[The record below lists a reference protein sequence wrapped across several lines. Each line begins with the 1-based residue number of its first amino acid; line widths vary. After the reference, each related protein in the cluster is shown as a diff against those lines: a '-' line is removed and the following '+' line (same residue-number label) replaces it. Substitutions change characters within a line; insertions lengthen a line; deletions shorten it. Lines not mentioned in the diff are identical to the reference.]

1 MEFKEKLKKLRTENG
16 LSQEALA
23 DAVHISRSAIAK
35 YENGN
40 GNPSEET
47 LMALAVY
54 FGVEVNDL
62 KDDSEIKRKTN
73 KAIIKTVAIIV
84 TSVIALGGIVTGT
97 TFGILNNVNI
107 VRYTYIDYE
116 LRTENISLNYYYD
129 DVYATLLYGGC
140 NLGHSF
146 DSMIQPSNLIAGDV
160 LHFDYV
166 GKLADPIYS
175 IPGEIDIVGRLE
187 SYHFIKTEIRN
198 YHSDLG
204 PIKDNLDVL
213 CGMYQIEGLMYFLG
227 GKCNDKPIDDIFF
240 FNFNERNLGLIDS
253 KLSFKESF
261 KENTLFNLGKK
272 IVQICDGKFFGV
284 YLQIFVK

>member
-213 CGMYQIEGLMYFLG
+213 CGMYQIEFEYVITNRNGRNGTYVSLDSYDGSDLYVSIDYKSMYMG
-227 GKCNDKPIDDIFF
+227 SDQHETKRPIVAALYSY
-240 FNFNERNLGLIDS
+240 NPRWNL
-253 KLSFKESF
+253 
-261 KENTLFNLGKK
+261 
-272 IVQICDGKFFGV
+272 
-284 YLQIFVK
+284 

>member
-16 LSQEALA
+16 LTQEALA

-62 KDDSEIKRKTN
+62 KDDSEIKRKTS
-73 KAIIKTVAIIV
+73 KATIKTAAIIV
-84 TSVIALGGIVTGT
+84 TSVIVLGGIVTGS
-97 TFGILNNVNI
+97 TFGILN
-107 VRYTYIDYE
+107 YINKGKHANPDYE
-116 LRTENISLNYYYD
+116 LRTENISLNYYFYD
-129 DVYATLLYGGC
+129 KDAYVTLFYEGCC
-140 NLGHSF
+140 NLGRTF
-146 DSMIQPSNLIAGDV
+146 DSVIQPGDLIAGDV

-166 GKLADPIYS
+166 GKLADPVFS

-187 SYHFIKTEIRN
+187 RYHFIKTEIKK

-213 CGMYQIEGLMYFLG
+213 RGMYQIEFEYVITNRNGRNGTYVSLDSYDGSDLYVSIDYKRMYLASDQHET
-227 GKCNDKPIDDIFF
+227 KRPIVAALYSY
-240 FNFNERNLGLIDS
+240 NPRWSL
-253 KLSFKESF
+253 
-261 KENTLFNLGKK
+261 
-272 IVQICDGKFFGV
+272 
-284 YLQIFVK
+284 

>member
-62 KDDSEIKRKTN
+62 KDDSEIKHKTN
-73 KAIIKTVAIIV
+73 KATIKTAAIIV
-84 TSVIALGGIVTGT
+84 TSVIVLGGIVTGT
-97 TFGILNNVNI
+97 TFGILN
-107 VRYTYIDYE
+107 YISKGKNANPDYE
-116 LRTENISLNYYYD
+116 LRTENISLNYYFYD
-129 DVYATLLYGGC
+129 DDANVKLFYEGCC

-146 DSMIQPSNLIAGDV
+146 DSVIQPGDLIAGDV

-166 GKLADPIYS
+166 GKLADPVFS
-175 IPGEIDIVGRLE
+175 IPGVIDIVGRLE
-187 SYHFIKTEIRN
+187 RYHFIKTEIKK

-213 CGMYQIEGLMYFLG
+213 RGMYQIEFEYVIINRNGTYVSLDSYDGSNLYVSIDYKRMYLAS
-227 GKCNDKPIDDIFF
+227 DQHETTRPIVAALYSYNPRWI
-240 FNFNERNLGLIDS
+240 L
-253 KLSFKESF
+253 
-261 KENTLFNLGKK
+261 
-272 IVQICDGKFFGV
+272 
-284 YLQIFVK
+284 

>member
-1 MEFKEKLKKLRTENG
+1 MEFKEKLKKIRTENG

-47 LMALAVY
+47 LKALAVY

-62 KDDSEIKRKTN
+62 KDDSETKRKTN
-73 KAIIKTVAIIV
+73 IATIKTVAIIV

-107 VRYTYIDYE
+107 GKYTYIDYE

-129 DVYATLLYGGC
+129 GVYATLFYDGC
-140 NLGHSF
+140 NLLGHSF
-146 DSMIQPSNLIAGDV
+146 DSVFQPSNLIAGDV
-160 LHFDYV
+160 FHFNYV

-187 SYHFIKTEIRN
+187 RYHFIKTEIRN

-204 PIKDNLDVL
+204 SIKDNLDVL
-213 CGMYQIEGLMYFLG
+213 RGIYQIDFEYVITSSNGAYVSLDSYEGSDLYVSIDYRRMYMASDQHEIA
-227 GKCNDKPIDDIFF
+227 K
-240 FNFNERNLGLIDS
+240 
-253 KLSFKESF
+253 
-261 KENTLFNLGKK
+261 T
-272 IVQICDGKFFGV
+272 IVAAL
-284 YLQIFVK
+284 YSYYPR

>member
-1 MEFKEKLKKLRTENG
+1 MEFKDKLKKLRVENE

-47 LMALAVY
+47 LKALAVY
-54 FGVEVNDL
+54 FGVNADDL
-62 KDDSEIKRKTN
+62 KSDEATKRDTTK
-73 KAIIKTVAIIV
+73 KALKCLGIVAAV
-84 TSVIALGGIVTGT
+84 LVALGGIATGT
-97 TFGILNNVNI
+97 TFGIIN
-107 VRYTYIDYE
+107 YIDKQKSRDQTYDYD
-116 LRTENISLNYYYD
+116 LKTYNVSLNYFYDSFAKLYYE
-129 DVYATLLYGGC
+129 GC
-140 NLGHSF
+140 VLGDAF
-146 DSMIQPSNLIAGDV
+146 DSVIQPSNLIAGDV

-187 SYHFIKTEIRN
+187 RYHFIKTEIRN

-213 CGMYQIEGLMYFLG
+213 RGIYQIDFEYVITKSNGTYVSLDNYDGSDLYVSIDYKRMYLAS
-227 GKCNDKPIDDIFF
+227 DQH
-240 FNFNERNLGLIDS
+240 ETTR
-253 KLSFKESF
+253 
-261 KENTLFNLGKK
+261 T
-272 IVQICDGKFFGV
+272 IVAAL
-284 YLQIFVK
+284 YSYNPR

>member
-16 LSQEALA
+16 LTQEALA

-40 GNPSEET
+40 GNPSKET
-47 LMALAVY
+47 LIALAVY

-62 KDDSEIKRKTN
+62 KDDGEIKRKTS
-73 KAIIKTVAIIV
+73 KATIKTATIIV
-84 TSVIALGGIVTGT
+84 TSVIVLGGIVTGT
-97 TFGILNNVNI
+97 TFGILNYINKGKHVNP
-107 VRYTYIDYE
+107 DYE
-116 LRTENISLNYYYD
+116 LRTENIPLNYYYFD
-129 DVYATLLYGGC
+129 AYATLYYGGC
-140 NLGHSF
+140 TLGHSF
-146 DSMIQPSNLIAGDV
+146 DNVIQPSNLIAGDV

-187 SYHFIKTEIRN
+187 RYHFIKTEIRN

-213 CGMYQIEGLMYFLG
+213 RGMYQIDFEYVITNRNGTYVSLDNYDGSDLYVSIDYKRMYMAS
-227 GKCNDKPIDDIFF
+227 DQHETTRPIVAALYSY
-240 FNFNERNLGLIDS
+240 NPRWSL
-253 KLSFKESF
+253 
-261 KENTLFNLGKK
+261 
-272 IVQICDGKFFGV
+272 
-284 YLQIFVK
+284 

>member
-23 DAVHISRSAIAK
+23 NAVHISRSAIAK

-47 LMALAVY
+47 LVALAVY

-73 KAIIKTVAIIV
+73 KATIKIAAIIV
-84 TSVIALGGIVTGT
+84 ISVIVLGGIVTGT
-97 TFGILNNVNI
+97 TFGILN
-107 VRYTYIDYE
+107 YINKGKHANPDYE
-116 LRTENISLNYYYD
+116 LRTENISLNYYFYD
-129 DVYATLLYGGC
+129 EDAYVTLFYEGC
-140 NLGHSF
+140 ILGHSF
-146 DSMIQPSNLIAGDV
+146 DSVIQPSNLIAGDV

-187 SYHFIKTEIRN
+187 RYHFINTEIRN

-213 CGMYQIEGLMYFLG
+213 RGMYQIDFEYVITNRNGTYVSLDSYDGSDLYVSIDYKRMYLASDQHET
-227 GKCNDKPIDDIFF
+227 NRPIVAALYSY
-240 FNFNERNLGLIDS
+240 NPRWNL
-253 KLSFKESF
+253 
-261 KENTLFNLGKK
+261 
-272 IVQICDGKFFGV
+272 
-284 YLQIFVK
+284 

>member
-62 KDDSEIKRKTN
+62 KDDNETKHKTN
-73 KAIIKTVAIIV
+73 KTIIKTAAIIV
-84 TSVIALGGIVTGT
+84 TSVIVLGGIVTGT
-97 TFGILNNVNI
+97 TFGILN
-107 VRYTYIDYE
+107 YISKGKHANPDYE
-116 LRTENISLNYYYD
+116 LRTENISLNYYFYD
-129 DVYATLLYGGC
+129 DDANVKLFYEGCC

-146 DSMIQPSNLIAGDV
+146 DSVIQPGDLIAGDV

-166 GKLADPIYS
+166 GKLADPVFS

-187 SYHFIKTEIRN
+187 RYHFIKTEIKK

-213 CGMYQIEGLMYFLG
+213 RGIYQIEFEYVITNRNGRNGTYVSLDSYDGSDLYVSIDYKRMYLASDQHET
-227 GKCNDKPIDDIFF
+227 NRPIVAALYSYNPRWI
-240 FNFNERNLGLIDS
+240 L
-253 KLSFKESF
+253 
-261 KENTLFNLGKK
+261 
-272 IVQICDGKFFGV
+272 
-284 YLQIFVK
+284 

>member
-47 LMALAVY
+47 LVALAVY

-62 KDDSEIKRKTN
+62 KDDNETKHKTN
-73 KAIIKTVAIIV
+73 KTIIKTAAIIV
-84 TSVIALGGIVTGT
+84 TSVIVLGGIVTGT
-97 TFGILNNVNI
+97 TFGILN
-107 VRYTYIDYE
+107 YISKGKHANPDYE
-116 LRTENISLNYYYD
+116 LRTENISLNYYFYD
-129 DVYATLLYGGC
+129 DDANVKLFYEGCC

-146 DSMIQPSNLIAGDV
+146 DSVIQPGDLIAGDV

-166 GKLADPIYS
+166 GKLADPVFS
-175 IPGEIDIVGRLE
+175 IPGVIDIVGRLE
-187 SYHFIKTEIRN
+187 RYHFIKTEIKK

-213 CGMYQIEGLMYFLG
+213 RGMYQIEFEYVITNRNGTYVSLDSYDGSNLYVSIDYKRMYLASDQHET
-227 GKCNDKPIDDIFF
+227 NRPIVAALYSYNPRWI
-240 FNFNERNLGLIDS
+240 L
-253 KLSFKESF
+253 
-261 KENTLFNLGKK
+261 
-272 IVQICDGKFFGV
+272 
-284 YLQIFVK
+284 

>member
-54 FGVEVNDL
+54 FGVKVNDL
-62 KDDSEIKRKTN
+62 KDDSETKRKTN
-73 KAIIKTVAIIV
+73 KATIKTAAIIV

-97 TFGILNNVNI
+97 TFGILN
-107 VRYTYIDYE
+107 YINKGKHANPDYE

-129 DVYATLLYGGC
+129 AYASLFYDGC

-146 DSMIQPSNLIAGDV
+146 DSVTQPSNLIAGDV

-166 GKLADPIYS
+166 GKLTDPIYS
-175 IPGEIDIVGRLE
+175 IPGVIDIVGRLE
-187 SYHFIKTEIRN
+187 RYHFIKTEIRN

-213 CGMYQIEGLMYFLG
+213 RGIYQIDFEYVITKSNGTYVSLDSYEGSNLYVSIDYKRMYLAS
-227 GKCNDKPIDDIFF
+227 DQH
-240 FNFNERNLGLIDS
+240 ETTR
-253 KLSFKESF
+253 
-261 KENTLFNLGKK
+261 T
-272 IVQICDGKFFGV
+272 IVAAL
-284 YLQIFVK
+284 YSYNPR

>member
-16 LSQEALA
+16 LTQEALA

-62 KDDSEIKRKTN
+62 KDDSEIKRKTS
-73 KAIIKTVAIIV
+73 KATIKTATIIV
-84 TSVIALGGIVTGT
+84 TSVIVLGGIVTGT
-97 TFGILNNVNI
+97 TFGILNYINKGKHVNP
-107 VRYTYIDYE
+107 DYE
-116 LRTENISLNYYYD
+116 LRTENISLNYYYYD
-129 DVYATLLYGGC
+129 DVAYVTLYYGGC
-140 NLGHSF
+140 ILGHSF
-146 DSMIQPSNLIAGDV
+146 DSVIQPGDLIAGDV

-166 GKLADPIYS
+166 GKLADPVYS
-175 IPGEIDIVGRLE
+175 IPGVIDIVGRLE
-187 SYHFIKTEIRN
+187 RYHFIKTEIKK

-213 CGMYQIEGLMYFLG
+213 RGMYQIDFEYVITNRYGTYVSLDNYDGSDLYVSIDYKRMYMAS
-227 GKCNDKPIDDIFF
+227 DQHETTRPIVAALYSY
-240 FNFNERNLGLIDS
+240 NPRWSL
-253 KLSFKESF
+253 
-261 KENTLFNLGKK
+261 
-272 IVQICDGKFFGV
+272 
-284 YLQIFVK
+284 

>member
-1 MEFKEKLKKLRTENG
+1 MEFKEKLKKIRTENG

-47 LMALAVY
+47 LKALAVY

-62 KDDSEIKRKTN
+62 KDDSETKRKTK
-73 KAIIKTVAIIV
+73 KATIKTATIIL

-107 VRYTYIDYE
+107 GKYTYIDYE

-129 DVYATLLYGGC
+129 GFYAALFYDGC

-146 DSMIQPSNLIAGDV
+146 DSVFQPSNLIAGDV
-160 LHFDYV
+160 FHFDYV

-175 IPGEIDIVGRLE
+175 IPGVIDIVGRLE
-187 SYHFIKTEIRN
+187 RYHFIKTEIRN

-213 CGMYQIEGLMYFLG
+213 RGIYQIDFEYVITKSNGTYVPLDIYEGSDLYVSIDYRRMYMASNQHEIA
-227 GKCNDKPIDDIFF
+227 K
-240 FNFNERNLGLIDS
+240 
-253 KLSFKESF
+253 
-261 KENTLFNLGKK
+261 T
-272 IVQICDGKFFGV
+272 IVAAL
-284 YLQIFVK
+284 YSYNPR

>member
-1 MEFKEKLKKLRTENG
+1 MEFREKLKKLRTENG

-47 LMALAVY
+47 LKALAVY

-62 KDDSEIKRKTN
+62 KDDSETKRKTN
-73 KAIIKTVAIIV
+73 KATIKTAVIIV

-107 VRYTYIDYE
+107 GRYTYIDYE

-129 DVYATLLYGGC
+129 VYTALLFYGGC
-140 NLGHSF
+140 KLGRSF
-146 DSMIQPSNLIAGDV
+146 DSVIQPSNLIAGDV
-160 LHFDYV
+160 FHFDYV
-166 GKLADPIYS
+166 GKLTDPVYS

-187 SYHFIKTEIRN
+187 RYHFIKTEIRN

-213 CGMYQIEGLMYFLG
+213 RGIYQIDFEYVITKSNGTYVSLDSYDGSDLYVSIDYQRMYMAS
-227 GKCNDKPIDDIFF
+227 DQH
-240 FNFNERNLGLIDS
+240 ETTR
-253 KLSFKESF
+253 
-261 KENTLFNLGKK
+261 T
-272 IVQICDGKFFGV
+272 IVAAL
-284 YLQIFVK
+284 YSYNPR

>member
-62 KDDSEIKRKTN
+62 KDDSEIKHKTN
-73 KAIIKTVAIIV
+73 KATIKTAAIIV
-84 TSVIALGGIVTGT
+84 TSVIVLGGIVTGT
-97 TFGILNNVNI
+97 TFGILN
-107 VRYTYIDYE
+107 YIDKQKSGDQTYDYD
-116 LRTENISLNYYYD
+116 LKTYNVSLNYFYDSFAKLYYE
-129 DVYATLLYGGC
+129 GC
-140 NLGHSF
+140 VLGDAF
-146 DSMIQPSNLIAGDV
+146 DSVIQPSNLIAGDV

-166 GKLADPIYS
+166 GKLADPVFS
-175 IPGEIDIVGRLE
+175 IPGVIDIVGRLE
-187 SYHFIKTEIRN
+187 RYHFIKTEIKK

-213 CGMYQIEGLMYFLG
+213 RGIYQIEFEYVITNRNGRNGTYVSLDSYDGRDLYVSIDYKRMYLAS
-227 GKCNDKPIDDIFF
+227 DQH
-240 FNFNERNLGLIDS
+240 ETTR
-253 KLSFKESF
+253 
-261 KENTLFNLGKK
+261 T
-272 IVQICDGKFFGV
+272 IVAALYSYNPRYC
-284 YLQIFVK
+284 